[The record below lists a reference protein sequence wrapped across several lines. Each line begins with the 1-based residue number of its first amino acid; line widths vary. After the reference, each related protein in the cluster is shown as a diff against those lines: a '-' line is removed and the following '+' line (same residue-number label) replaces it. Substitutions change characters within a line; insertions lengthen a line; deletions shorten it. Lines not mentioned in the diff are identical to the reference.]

1 MLVHILNN
9 MCFFRAAHC
18 RLQAGPR
25 FAFGVAQRCQIHP
38 SLEAQ
43 KYIFERKDL
52 KLIRVTV
59 PKESM
64 DMNLLSATASSW
76 LA

>member
-1 MLVHILNN
+1 MLLI
-9 MCFFRAAHC
+9 
-18 RLQAGPR
+18 AGCKPVQGLL
-25 FAFGVAQRCQIHP
+25 FCVAQRCQIHP